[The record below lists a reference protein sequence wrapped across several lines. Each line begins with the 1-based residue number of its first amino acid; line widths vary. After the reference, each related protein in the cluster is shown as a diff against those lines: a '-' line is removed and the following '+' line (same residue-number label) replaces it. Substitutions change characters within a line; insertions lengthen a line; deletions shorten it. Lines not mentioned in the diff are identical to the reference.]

1 MLFCGVQKTY
11 FHPMAKIL
19 GEFEVTL
26 DPKGRFMLPIGLKKQ
41 LAEGEGGSFVLNRGV
56 EKCLTLYTMKQWEK
70 IEAVIL
76 KLNDFNDVASK
87 VKRQLLSGATI
98 LETDAAGRILIPKSM
113 LAYAGITKDIVFS
126 AQMNKMEIW
135 DAETHRKETTID
147 QADFKSMVG
156 SVLGSNFLNPFD
168 GE

>member
-1 MLFCGVQKTY
+1 
-11 FHPMAKIL
+11 MAKIL

-41 LAEGEGGSFVLNRGV
+41 LPEGEGGSFVLNRGV

-98 LETDAAGRILIPKSM
+98 LETDAAVPTYKKEAAPLATIPE
-113 LAYAGITKDIVFS
+113 V
-126 AQMNKMEIW
+126 
-135 DAETHRKETTID
+135 
-147 QADFKSMVG
+147 
-156 SVLGSNFLNPFD
+156 
-168 GE
+168 